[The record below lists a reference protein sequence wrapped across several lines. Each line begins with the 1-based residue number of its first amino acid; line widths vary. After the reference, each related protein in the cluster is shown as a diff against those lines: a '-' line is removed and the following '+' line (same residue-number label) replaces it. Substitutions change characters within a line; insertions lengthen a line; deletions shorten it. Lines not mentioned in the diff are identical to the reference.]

1 MGESTTEGA
10 KEGADKV
17 HFELVTP
24 ARLLVTEDA
33 DMVVVPGGD
42 GDFGVLPGHAPLLS
56 SLRAGIVDL
65 YDGDAIVERIFVR
78 GGFAEVT
85 AERCTV
91 LAEEAVRVAEIV
103 LDDAGQR
110 LDAARQRLAEADNEK
125 DRKQAAGD
133 LNSAEIMMAAAKAHG
148 GV

>member
-1 MGESTTEGA
+1 MSESTT
-10 KEGADKV
+10 EGADKV

-24 ARLLVTEDA
+24 ARLLATEDA

-56 SLRAGIVDL
+56 SLRAGVVHL
-65 YDGDAIVERIFVR
+65 YDGDAIVERIFVS

-91 LAEEAVRVAEIV
+91 LAEEAVRVAEIAQ
-103 LDDAGQR
+103 DEAGQR
-110 LDAARQRLAEADNEK
+110 LDAARQRLAEADDEK
-125 DRKQAAGD
+125 DRKQAELD
-133 LNSAEIMMAAAKAHG
+133 VSSAEIMVAAAKEHG
-148 GV
+148 GG

>member
-1 MGESTTEGA
+1 MGENTT
-10 KEGADKV
+10 EGADKV

-24 ARLLVTEDA
+24 SRLLVAEDA

-56 SLRAGIVDL
+56 SVRAGVVHL
-65 YDGDAIVERIFVR
+65 HDGDAIVGRIFVS

-91 LAEEAVRVAEIV
+91 LAEEAMRVAEIV
-103 LDDAGQR
+103 QDEAEHR
-110 LDAARQRLAEADNEK
+110 LAAARQRLADADNDK
-125 DRKQAAGD
+125 DREQAD
-133 LNSAEIMMAAAKAHG
+133 LDVISAEIMVAAAKAHG
-148 GV
+148 GVGI

>member
-1 MGESTTEGA
+1 MGENTT
-10 KEGADKV
+10 EGADKV

-24 ARLLVTEDA
+24 SRLLVSEDA

-56 SLRAGIVDL
+56 SVRAGVVHL
-65 YDGDAIVERIFVR
+65 HDGDAIVGRIFVS

-91 LAEEAVRVAEIV
+91 LAEEAMWVAEIV
-103 LDDAGQR
+103 QDEAEHR
-110 LDAARQRLAEADNEK
+110 LDGARQRLAEADNDK
-125 DRKQAAGD
+125 DREQAD
-133 LNSAEIMMAAAKAHG
+133 LDVISAEIMVAAAKAHG
-148 GV
+148 GVGI